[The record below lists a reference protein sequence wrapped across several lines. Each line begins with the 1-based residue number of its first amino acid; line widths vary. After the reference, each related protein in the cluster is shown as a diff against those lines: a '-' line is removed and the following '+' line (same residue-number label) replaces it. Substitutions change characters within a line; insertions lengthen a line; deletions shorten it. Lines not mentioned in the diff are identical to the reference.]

1 MDMLSTINEED
12 EQVNIDSPIKNINN
26 NNNNDNNRQS
36 LLSPID
42 GFRRRESTLLK
53 PIGAFEPRVKPETRE
68 KVRRQTELIQKKIMD
83 INIKSRKKIRNQ
95 LQSLEER
102 QNKVRE
108 EQLNFWIKKTSN
120 SPFLKDYF
128 LIDQENSLRRY
139 NFQKEKKRRKEQL
152 QLLKNMTGF
161 PKDDVCPK
169 ERITKL
175 NEKISQEGILA
186 LTHRAMKLNC
196 QKLEEEK
203 RLLDKKVDEEI
214 YILEQKFPLLYDVTG
229 STSIHVGS
237 QELLPSQIIKS
248 FNKKK

>member
-1 MDMLSTINEED
+1 M
-12 EQVNIDSPIKNINN
+12 V
-26 NNNNDNNRQS
+26 
-36 LLSPID
+36 
-42 GFRRRESTLLK
+42 
-53 PIGAFEPRVKPETRE
+53 
-68 KVRRQTELIQKKIMD
+68 IMD
-83 INIKSRKKIRNQ
+83 FNTYYVSCRIKA
-95 LQSLEER
+95 
-102 QNKVRE
+102 
-108 EQLNFWIKKTSN
+108 WIKAYL
-120 SPFLKDYF
+120 FILA
-128 LIDQENSLRRY
+128 
-139 NFQKEKKRRKEQL
+139 L